1 MLIELTE
8 YSNSV
13 KKTQAEI
20 KVTWSEIKKNLQGT
34 NSGGDEAKN
43 QINDL
48 KHKEEKNIQS

>member
-20 KVTWSEIKKNLQGT
+20 QVTLSETKIYRDSTVEWMKPRI
-34 NSGGDEAKN
+34 N
-43 QINDL
+43 Q
-48 KHKEEKNIQS
+48 